1 MNNGRLSTNQNNPK
15 YLNLPLP
22 NFDPFSLKNL
32 YELTTDGLLKEV
44 SSSRIITNVKY
55 YKLTEVTNIN
65 NIFYI
70 TPAELVKFIGYSKF
84 TVYRSLSENNYL
96 KQKGTGLLYSVTKL
110 Y

>member
-1 MNNGRLSTNQNNPK
+1 MNNGRLSTNKNNPK

-32 YELTTDGLLKEV
+32 YELTSDGLLKEV
-44 SSSRIITNVKY
+44 STSRIITNVKY
-55 YKLTEVTNIN
+55 YKLTEVTNVN
-65 NIFYI
+65 NIYYL

-84 TVYRSLSENNYL
+84 TVYKAIIENKNL
-96 KQKGTGLLYSVTKL
+96 KQKGTGVLYSVEKI